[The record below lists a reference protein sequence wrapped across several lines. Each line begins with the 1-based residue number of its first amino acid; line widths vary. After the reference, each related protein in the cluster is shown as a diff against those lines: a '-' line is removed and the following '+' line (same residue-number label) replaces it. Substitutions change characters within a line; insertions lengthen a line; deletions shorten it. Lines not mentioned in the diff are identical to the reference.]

1 MRKVNTIFITLRNK
15 RDGRQVANRIISYLE
30 NYVYTHNDID
40 ELDKL
45 LNVKSDD
52 YLTSDPVITLD
63 FKKDSIMKAKNLQA
77 KKENYTGKDFNDEYP
92 IKISIDKRDF
102 EDLIK
107 YNPSCVEDNK
117 IFGLIV
123 EVR

>member
-1 MRKVNTIFITLRNK
+1 MNTIFITLRNK

-30 NYVYTHNDID
+30 NYVYTHNDVD

-63 FKKDSIMKAKNLQA
+63 FKKIQL
-77 KKENYTGKDFNDEYP
+77 
-92 IKISIDKRDF
+92 
-102 EDLIK
+102 
-107 YNPSCVEDNK
+107 
-117 IFGLIV
+117 
-123 EVR
+123 